1 MIHGR
6 QVMQGVAP
14 SKEEACEACVT
25 AASQTNTW
33 TNYCQCFVT
42 NSNKCHGTRSWLAYE
57 GFCK

>member
-42 NSNKCHGTRSWLAYE
+42 NSNKSSQLCLIRRRMKNE
-57 GFCK
+57 